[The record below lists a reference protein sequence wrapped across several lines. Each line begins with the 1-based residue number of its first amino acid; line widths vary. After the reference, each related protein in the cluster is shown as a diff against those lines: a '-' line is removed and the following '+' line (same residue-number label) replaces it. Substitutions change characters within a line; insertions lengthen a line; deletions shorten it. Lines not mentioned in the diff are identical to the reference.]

1 VYRSEVERQLEI
13 ADVEYRINRQIR
25 AKEVRLI
32 VEEEG
37 DDGRPVSRNVGVVT
51 IKEALDTAA
60 DYGVDLV
67 EVAPNA
73 RPPVCKVMDF
83 GKFQY
88 EQQRKERRAR
98 KNQKKVELK
107 EVQLRPKTDE
117 YHIGFQLKKA
127 RGWLEDG
134 KKVKFKMRFR
144 GREITH
150 SHIGRERLEWIESEL
165 KDVGVVEQKPNLEG
179 RDMVMVLAPNAET
192 AQ

>member
-1 VYRSEVERQLEI
+1 M
-13 ADVEYRINRQIR
+13 
-25 AKEVRLI
+25 RLI
-32 VEEEG
+32 VEDEG
-37 DDGRPVSRNVGVVT
+37 PDGRPVSRNVGVVSLR
-51 IKEALDTAA
+51 EALDTAA
-60 DYGVDLV
+60 EHGVDLV

-73 RPPVCKVMDF
+73 KPPVCKVMDF

-98 KNQKKVELK
+98 KNQKKVDVK

-127 RGWLEDG
+127 RGWLEEG

-150 SHIGRERLEWIESEL
+150 SHIGRERLEKIKEEL
-165 KDVGVVEQKPNLEG
+165 SDVGVVEQRPNLEG
-179 RDMVMVLAPNAET
+179 RDMVMIMAPNAE
-192 AQ
+192 